1 MPDNPDFQSVAL
13 IVSDTRRRRSL
24 ADAISGGS
32 RHAIIREFA
41 DEPMSGDS
49 SAFARLACN
58 VAIVD
63 MDHDIDEAVRV
74 IENICLRNP
83 STTVMA
89 CSAKSDLPLARRA
102 MQAGARD
109 FLAEPVFAETVKA
122 AFDRISSRRTSQ
134 EKTPGKLLVFVPS
147 KRGVGVTSVASNFA
161 ISLARESGA
170 RVAVVDMDLQ
180 MGDLA
185 LGLGVTASC
194 SVVDALRNPERLD
207 RDFLSSLLVHHNS
220 GIDVLG
226 SPEDNSFGTVP
237 GRAACEKVFEVLR
250 QEFDYVVVDAG
261 PCNSELQESLLEM
274 ADKLY
279 LVTELSFPAVRN
291 AHRMMSYLSAKN
303 VFRNLEVV
311 LNRFDASQGEIG
323 EDHLR
328 KAIGRTPD
336 WKIPHG
342 HSAAIQAR
350 NNGVPLAVENSPI
363 GKALGRMARAA
374 CGKPQ
379 IPEKS
384 GRIFGFLEPKL
395 RMRHAQV

>member
-13 IVSDTRRRRSL
+13 IVPDTRRRRTL
-24 ADAISGGS
+24 ADAVAGGS
-32 RHAIIREFA
+32 RHAIIREFG
-41 DEPMSGDS
+41 DEPMTGDL
-49 SAFARLACN
+49 SALSRLGCN

-63 MDHDIDEAVRV
+63 LDYDIDQAVRV
-74 IENICLRNP
+74 IENICLRSP

-109 FLAEPVFAETVKA
+109 FLAEPVFAETVRA
-122 AFDRISSRRTSQ
+122 AFDRLPARRISP
-134 EKTPGKLLVFVPS
+134 EKAPGKLLVFVPS
-147 KRGVGVTSVASNFA
+147 KRGVGVTSIASNFA
-161 ISLARESGA
+161 VALSRESGA
-170 RVAVVDMDLQ
+170 RVAIVDTDLQ

-185 LGLGVTASC
+185 LGLGLTASR
-194 SVVDALRNPERLD
+194 SVVDALRNPARLD
-207 RDFLSSLLVHHNS
+207 RDFLSSLLMHHTS
-220 GIDVLG
+220 GVDVLG
-226 SPEDNSFGTVP
+226 SPEHDSFATVP

-261 PCNSELQESLLEM
+261 PCNGEIQELLLEM

-291 AHRMMSYLSAKN
+291 AHRMMSYLSAKS

-311 LNRFDASQGEIG
+311 LNRFDAPQGEIG

-336 WKIPHG
+336 WKIPHDRTAATQARDKG
-342 HSAAIQAR
+342 VVVEKSPISAA
-350 NNGVPLAVENSPI
+350 
-363 GKALGRMARAA
+363 LGQMAKGA
-374 CGKPQ
+374 CGKPLT
-379 IPEKS
+379 PARS

-395 RMRHAQV
+395 RMRHAQA

>member
-1 MPDNPDFQSVAL
+1 MPDNTDFQSVAL
-13 IVSDTRRRRSL
+13 IVPDTRRRRSL

-41 DEPMSGDS
+41 DEPISSDT
-49 SAFARLACN
+49 SAFARLGCN

-63 MDHDIDEAVRV
+63 MDHDIDQAVRV

-109 FLAEPVFAETVKA
+109 FLAEPVFADTVKA
-122 AFDRISSRRTSQ
+122 AFDRISSRRTFQ
-134 EKTPGKLLVFVPS
+134 EKAPGKLLVFIPS
-147 KRGVGVTSVASNFA
+147 KRGVGVTSLASSFA
-161 ISLARESGA
+161 VSLARESGA
-170 RVAVVDMDLQ
+170 RVAIVDMDLQ

-226 SPEDNSFGTVP
+226 SPEDNSFGTVH

-261 PCNSELQESLLEM
+261 PCNSETQEALFEM

-303 VFRNLEVV
+303 VFRNVEVV
-311 LNRFDASQGEIG
+311 LNRFDAPQGEIG
-323 EDHLR
+323 EEHLR

-363 GKALGRMARAA
+363 GKALGRMAKAA

-379 IPEKS
+379 TPEKS
-384 GRIFGFLEPKL
+384 GRIFGFFEPKL

>member
-13 IVSDTRRRRSL
+13 IVPDTRRRRSL
-24 ADAISGGS
+24 AAAISGGS

-49 SAFARLACN
+49 SAFARLGCN

-63 MDHDIDEAVRV
+63 MDHDIDQAVRV

-122 AFDRISSRRTSQ
+122 AFDRISSRRTFQ
-134 EKTPGKLLVFVPS
+134 EKAPGKLLVFIPS
-147 KRGVGVTSVASNFA
+147 KRGVGVTSIASNFA

-170 RVAVVDMDLQ
+170 RVAIVDMDLQ

-185 LGLGVTASC
+185 LGLGLTTSC
-194 SVVDALRNPERLD
+194 SVVDALRNPARLD
-207 RDFLSSLLVHHNS
+207 RDFLSSLLMHHTS
-220 GIDVLG
+220 GVDVLG
-226 SPEDNSFGTVP
+226 SPEDYSFGTP
-237 GRAACEKVFEVLR
+237 PDRAASEKVFEVLR

-311 LNRFDASQGEIG
+311 LNRFDAPQGEIG
-323 EDHLR
+323 EEHLR
-328 KAIGRTPD
+328 KAIGRAAD

-342 HSAAIQAR
+342 HAAAIHAR
-350 NNGVPLAVENSPI
+350 NNGVPMAMENSPVS
-363 GKALGRMARAA
+363 KALGRIAKAA

-379 IPEKS
+379 TPEKS
-384 GRIFGFLEPKL
+384 GRIFSFLQPKL
-395 RMRHAQV
+395 RMRQAQV